1 MDEIADP
8 IAAVKNLLAMVEK
21 TEILLHYRIGNY
33 EDINDMLRLVAM
45 KKGLVEVEEIT
56 VPAD

>member
-1 MDEIADP
+1 VDEIADP